1 MTISPGGSLPLA
13 ADDIDDWLSLL
24 DQVLQGLHHALN
36 NRIGTLSA
44 LVELAQLGELPADG
58 SAIKSVAADLE
69 RLAECNHAVD
79 LLHRDRAAGEEPL
92 LVDDVLA
99 DVYVVHRFLHDV
111 RDVKVIA
118 APARAPEPVRVERW
132 ALFRTLSLLLYD
144 ARRLAKELDQAI
156 VTGTSADADW
166 VRVVFRVDD
175 GAGRSA
181 AGVPVSFGGRHAES
195 LAEAFGGSVFRE
207 PGEVGLRLPSLKA
220 RRAREA
226 ALR

>member
-1 MTISPGGSLPLA
+1 LTISPGGLLPFA

-69 RLAECNHAVD
+69 RLTECNHAVD
-79 LLHRDRAAGEEPL
+79 LLRRDSADEEPL
-92 LVDDVLA
+92 MVDDVLA
-99 DVYVVHRFLHDV
+99 DVFVVHRFLHDV
-111 RDVKVIA
+111 RDVKVAA
-118 APARAPEPVRVERW
+118 APAHAAEPVRAHRW
-132 ALFRTLSLLLYD
+132 ALFRALSLLLYD
-144 ARRLAKELDQAI
+144 ARRLAKQLDRGV
-156 VTGTSADADW
+156 VTGTSADAEW
-166 VRVVFRVDD
+166 VRVAFRLDD
-175 GAGRSA
+175 GAGHSVDE
-181 AGVPVSFGGRHAES
+181 VPASFGRRHAES
-195 LAEAFGGSVFRE
+195 LAEALGGSVFRE